1 MLIRLVKQR
10 KHYLSFARKSFKNQE
25 TIKWKREAGNILQK
39 REGFSQ
45 MGGLESLQF
54 VLRTILVKTFQL
66 SYISNIQK
74 GCLYEAAK
82 QKAISISILKSL
94 S

>member
-1 MLIRLVKQR
+1 
-10 KHYLSFARKSFKNQE
+10 
-25 TIKWKREAGNILQK
+25 
-39 REGFSQ
+39 